1 MPYKAISALRRRV
14 IENMTVRG
22 LAARTQTG
30 YFRVIPV
37 LLGRK
42 RLDTTART
50 SLRAVKSP
58 LGHLSPGRLPPD

>member
-30 YFRVIPV
+30 YFRVIQV

-42 RLDTTART
+42 RLDTTARYSHIASIT
-50 SLRAVKSP
+50 LRA
-58 LGHLSPGRLPPD
+58 